1 VIVAFEDETWTSLYP
16 KIEAEWMEKGK
27 QREVRTPGR
36 NKRRNVFVTLAWP
49 KRRKNGFIF
58 NAYARRRSRE
68 FKHHLSNLI
77 RYAERHRA
85 RKVILFADHA
95 PCHKTKN
102 VKKFIREHPI
112 LKLKLLPKRAPKL
125 NPVEYMI
132 NRPLKKV
139 VCVNRSHQTID
150 EVLEETRT
158 FLQQHKR
165 TFWT

>member
-1 VIVAFEDETWTSLYP
+1 MIVAFEDETWTSLYP

-27 QREVRTPGR
+27 QRQVRTPGR
-36 NKRRNVFVTLAWP
+36 NKRRNVFVTLVWP
-49 KRRKNGFIF
+49 KRKNGFIF
-58 NAYARRRSRE
+58 NTYTRRRSRE
-68 FKHHLSNLI
+68 FKHHLSSLI
-77 RYAERHRA
+77 RYAERHGA

-112 LKLKLLPKRAPKL
+112 LKLKLLPRRAPKL
-125 NPVEYMI
+125 NPVEHII

>member
-1 VIVAFEDETWTSLYP
+1 
-16 KIEAEWMEKGK
+16 
-27 QREVRTPGR
+27 
-36 NKRRNVFVTLAWP
+36 
-49 KRRKNGFIF
+49 
-58 NAYARRRSRE
+58 
-68 FKHHLSNLI
+68 
-77 RYAERHRA
+77 
-85 RKVILFADHA
+85 VILFADHA

-125 NPVEYMI
+125 NPVEHMI

-150 EVLEETRT
+150 EVLTETRT

-165 TFWT
+165 IFWT